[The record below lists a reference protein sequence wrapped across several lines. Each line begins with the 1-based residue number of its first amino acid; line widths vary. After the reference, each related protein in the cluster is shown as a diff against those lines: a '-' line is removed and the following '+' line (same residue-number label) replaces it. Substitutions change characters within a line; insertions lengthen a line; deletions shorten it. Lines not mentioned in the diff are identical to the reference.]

1 LRDRCRKQFP
11 SPIFIRACEA
21 GRCYAPGMADPEHL
35 ARLRKTPEGWNE
47 NDLNYIQP
55 PSLVERILVR
65 TAGLSFNMGSEPR
78 TGGLLRALAAS
89 KPSGRLLE
97 LGTGT
102 GIATAWLLDG
112 IDEDSTLT
120 SVDTDPQVQAVASEV
135 LGADRRLTLITE
147 DGATFLG
154 RQEPASFDL
163 VFADAM
169 PGKYEALEK
178 ALAVVKPGGFYVI
191 DDLLPQPNWPEG
203 HAEKVPVLMER
214 LATDQRFVIAPMAW
228 ASGIVVAVRKA
239 G

>member
-1 LRDRCRKQFP
+1 
-11 SPIFIRACEA
+11 
-21 GRCYAPGMADPEHL
+21 M
-35 ARLRKTPEGWNE
+35 
-47 NDLNYIQP
+47 
-55 PSLVERILVR
+55 
-65 TAGLSFNMGSEPR
+65 
-78 TGGLLRALAAS
+78 LAAS

-112 IDEDSTLT
+112 MDGDSTLT
-120 SVDTDPQVQAVASEV
+120 SVDTDPQVQAVAREV
-135 LGADRRLTLITE
+135 LGADRRLRLITE
-147 DGATFLG
+147 DGAAFLG

-203 HAEKVPVLMER
+203 HAEKVPALLDLLR
-214 LATDQRFVIAPMAW
+214 NDGRFVIAPMAW
-228 ASGIVVAVRKA
+228 ASGILVAVRKA